1 MATLL
6 LITVLLPLASSLVL
20 FLGPRRD
27 ARSARSIALGTA
39 LVTLAFSLILLVRFR
54 TGRGHAPVRVRAR
67 REGLTAGTGWRGR
80 ESGSR
85 WGSTGS
91 ASGSSC

>member
-39 LVTLAFSLILLVRFR
+39 LATLAFSLILLLRFR
-54 TGRGHAPVRVRAR
+54 TGVVTPQFAFGE
-67 REGLTAGTGWRGR
+67 EGGPYGWNWLRGR
-80 ESGSR
+80 ESASR
-85 WGSTGS
+85 WGSTAS